1 MAAIDLYG
9 AANQLSSSSSSS
21 SSDQELM
28 RALEPF
34 IRSASSPTS
43 STSTSTS
50 PFSYHAASTSTSTSS
65 PFSYYSCYSTQP
77 QESCYLPASSSYS
90 YTTLQ
95 APFAPATSS
104 FSQLPPLPPTSQY
117 STSPSATY
125 QSPSAGDAVGLAS
138 LGPEQIHQIQAQLYL
153 QQQQQQQQRGLS
165 ASFLGPR
172 AQPMKQAGAPSASA
186 AGKLYRGVRQRH
198 WGKWV
203 AEIRLPKNRTRLW
216 LGTFDTAE
224 DAALAYDKAAFRLRG
239 DAARLNFPNLRRGGA
254 HLAGPLHASVNA
266 KLDSICQNIA
276 TAPSSKSAPP
286 DSPKASTSTTSTE
299 GDYGS
304 VLSAGSTPLP
314 PPPQSSQH
322 QHQQPAAPL
331 HEMANLDFSEAPW
344 DESDAF
350 HLHQDLHKCPSWEI
364 DWDSIL
370 S

>member
-9 AANQLSSSSSSS
+9 AANQFSSSSSSS

-28 RALEPF
+28 KALEPF
-34 IRSASSPTS
+34 IRSASLPTS

-50 PFSYHAASTSTSTSS
+50 PFSFYATSTSTSS
-65 PFSYYSCYSTQP
+65 PFSYYSSSSLP
-77 QESCYLPASSSYS
+77 QESCYFPASSSYS
-90 YTTLQ
+90 YTRLQ
-95 APFAPATSS
+95 APFAPAAPATSSS

-125 QSPSAGDAVGLAS
+125 PSAGDAVGLAS
-138 LGPEQIHQIQAQLYL
+138 LGPEQIHQIQAQLFL
-153 QQQQQQQQRGLS
+153 QQQQQQQRGLS
-165 ASFLGPR
+165 ASLLGPR
-172 AQPMKQAGAPSASA
+172 AQPMKLAGAPSTSA
-186 AGKLYRGVRQRH
+186 TGKLYRGVRQRH

-276 TAPSSKSAPP
+276 APAPSSKSSPP
-286 DSPKASTSTTSTE
+286 DSPKASTSTSSTE
-299 GDYGS
+299 GDGS

-314 PPPQSSQH
+314 PPPQ
-322 QHQQPAAPL
+322 HQQPAAPL
-331 HEMANLDFSEAPW
+331 HEMAKLDFSEAPW

>member
-153 QQQQQQQQRGLS
+153 QQQQ
-165 ASFLGPR
+165 
-172 AQPMKQAGAPSASA
+172 
-186 AGKLYRGVRQRH
+186 
-198 WGKWV
+198 
-203 AEIRLPKNRTRLW
+203 
-216 LGTFDTAE
+216 
-224 DAALAYDKAAFRLRG
+224 
-239 DAARLNFPNLRRGGA
+239 
-254 HLAGPLHASVNA
+254 
-266 KLDSICQNIA
+266 
-276 TAPSSKSAPP
+276 
-286 DSPKASTSTTSTE
+286 
-299 GDYGS
+299 
-304 VLSAGSTPLP
+304 
-314 PPPQSSQH
+314 
-322 QHQQPAAPL
+322 PAAPL

>member
-9 AANQLSSSSSSS
+9 AANQFSSSSSSS

-50 PFSYHAASTSTSTSS
+50 PFSFYATSTSTSS
-65 PFSYYSCYSTQP
+65 PFSYYSSSSLP

-95 APFAPATSS
+95 APFAPTAATTTSSS

-117 STSPSATY
+117 SASPAAAY
-125 QSPSAGDAVGLAS
+125 PSAGDAVGLAS
-138 LGPEQIHQIQAQLYL
+138 LGPEQIHQIQAQLFL
-153 QQQQQQQQRGLS
+153 QQQQQQQRGLS
-165 ASFLGPR
+165 ASLLGPR
-172 AQPMKQAGAPSASA
+172 AQPMKLAGAPSTSA
-186 AGKLYRGVRQRH
+186 TGKLYRGVRQRH

-266 KLDSICQNIA
+266 KLDSICQTIA
-276 TAPSSKSAPP
+276 APAPSSKSSPP
-286 DSPKASTSTTSTE
+286 DSPKASTSTSSTE
-299 GDYGS
+299 GDGS

-314 PPPQSSQH
+314 PPPQSSHH
-322 QHQQPAAPL
+322 QHQQSAAPL

>member
-9 AANQLSSSSSSS
+9 AANQFSSSSSSS

-43 STSTSTS
+43 STSTYTS
-50 PFSYHAASTSTSTSS
+50 PFSFYATSTSTSS
-65 PFSYYSCYSTQP
+65 PFSYCNSSSLP
-77 QESCYLPASSSYS
+77 QESCYFPATSAYS

-95 APFAPATSS
+95 APFASATTTSSS

-117 STSPSATY
+117 STSPAAAY
-125 QSPSAGDAVGLAS
+125 PSAGDAVGLAS
-138 LGPEQIHQIQAQLYL
+138 LGPEQIHQIQVQLFL
-153 QQQQQQQQRGLS
+153 QQQQQRGLS
-165 ASFLGPR
+165 ASLLGPR
-172 AQPMKQAGAPSASA
+172 AQPMKQAGAPSPSA

-266 KLDSICQNIA
+266 KLDSICQTIA
-276 TAPSSKSAPP
+276 APAPSSKSSPP
-286 DSPKASTSTTSTE
+286 DSPKASTSTSSTE
-299 GDYGS
+299 GDGS
-304 VLSAGSTPLP
+304 VLSAGSTLLP
-314 PPPQSSQH
+314 PPP
-322 QHQQPAAPL
+322 QQPAAPL
-331 HEMANLDFSEAPW
+331 HEMAKLDFSEAPW

>member
-9 AANQLSSSSSSS
+9 AANQFSSSSSSS

-50 PFSYHAASTSTSTSS
+50 PFSFYATSTSTSS
-65 PFSYYSCYSTQP
+65 PFSYYSSSSLP

-95 APFAPATSS
+95 APFAPTAATTTSSS

-117 STSPSATY
+117 SASPAAAY
-125 QSPSAGDAVGLAS
+125 PSAGDAVGLAS
-138 LGPEQIHQIQAQLYL
+138 LGPEQIHQIQAQLFL
-153 QQQQQQQQRGLS
+153 QQQQQQQQQQQRGLS
-165 ASFLGPR
+165 ASLLGPR
-172 AQPMKQAGAPSASA
+172 AQPMKQAGAPS

-276 TAPSSKSAPP
+276 APAPSSKSSPP
-286 DSPKASTSTTSTE
+286 DSPKASTSTSSTE
-299 GDYGS
+299 GDGS

-314 PPPQSSQH
+314 PQSS

-331 HEMANLDFSEAPW
+331 HEMAKLDFSEAPW

>member
-9 AANQLSSSSSSS
+9 AANQFSSSSSSS

-50 PFSYHAASTSTSTSS
+50 PFSFYATSTSTSS
-65 PFSYYSCYSTQP
+65 PFSYYSSSSLP

-95 APFAPATSS
+95 APFAPTAATTTSSS

-117 STSPSATY
+117 
-125 QSPSAGDAVGLAS
+125 QRLAGGRVPVGGRRDHRRPRAVVQVVPTGLA
-138 LGPEQIHQIQAQLYL
+138 Q
-153 QQQQQQQQRGLS
+153 GLH
-165 ASFLGPR
+165 
-172 AQPMKQAGAPSASA
+172 
-186 AGKLYRGVRQRH
+186 VDV
-198 WGKWV
+198 V
-203 AEIRLPKNRTRLW
+203 A
-216 LGTFDTAE
+216 
-224 DAALAYDKAAFRLRG
+224 
-239 DAARLNFPNLRRGGA
+239 
-254 HLAGPLHASVNA
+254 
-266 KLDSICQNIA
+266 
-276 TAPSSKSAPP
+276 
-286 DSPKASTSTTSTE
+286 TE
-299 GDYGS
+299 GDGS

-314 PPPQSSQH
+314 PQSS

-331 HEMANLDFSEAPW
+331 HEMAKLDFSEAPW